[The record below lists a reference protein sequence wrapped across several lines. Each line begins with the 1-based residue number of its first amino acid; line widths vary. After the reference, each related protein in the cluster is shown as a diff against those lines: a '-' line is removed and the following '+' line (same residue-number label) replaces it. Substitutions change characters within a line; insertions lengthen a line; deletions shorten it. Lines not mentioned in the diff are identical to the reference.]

1 MRQLSIIA
9 TSHASSGRRGL
20 VNTSECVTTV
30 GSHGEPPL
38 ESVVGI
44 TSGGA
49 HAVLNCLHAGGSAD
63 ADPLELPPALMA
75 ELDNDIKQR
84 RFSQPVSM
92 QQTTYAYP

>member
-1 MRQLSIIA
+1 M
-9 TSHASSGRRGL
+9 
-20 VNTSECVTTV
+20 

-92 QQTTYAYP
+92 HETTYAYP